1 METFNTSVDPVTSS
15 EEYEIS
21 FKGNGGEY
29 FTIVIVNW
37 LLTVITLGLYYPWA
51 KARKLQYLYSA
62 TEFNKIPFAFHG
74 TGREMFKGFI
84 KAVLI
89 LTIVYGIYIFVFFC

>member
-1 METFNTSVDPVTSS
+1 MGTNYTSSEPIEAS

-21 FKGNGGEY
+21 FKGNGSEY

-37 LLTVITLGLYYPWA
+37 LLTVITIGLYYPWA

-62 TEFNKIPFAFHG
+62 T
-74 TGREMFKGFI
+74 
-84 KAVLI
+84 
-89 LTIVYGIYIFVFFC
+89 